1 MDKQI
6 PVLEWRAA
14 DAAQKLIKAADDL
27 ALSMP
32 DGDDLDATGRKI
44 WIYSTA
50 GGALCTTNIDPN
62 DEAEML
68 LRAKGMIYAAFA
80 VGDGLSLEGRKALAG
95 FLLQQGIALNKTL

>member
-1 MDKQI
+1 MDNKI

-32 DGDDLDATGRKI
+32 DGDNLDANGRKI

-50 GGALCTTNIDPN
+50 AGALCTTNIDPN

-80 VGDGLSLEGRKALAG
+80 VGDGLSLEGQKALAV
-95 FLLQQGIALNKTL
+95 FMLQQGVSLNKSL